1 MIKTEKIA
9 VKELEQRM
17 RKMEIGTAIDLVSRQ
32 NGEERWYG
40 IRRLPDNMLDNGSC
54 WIADVYGGGEARVF
68 TDEAHGASLK
78 SQLFNWLFMVHLMG
92 DDGETVQVAIK
103 DGTEQEIRYDFQ
115 RTVVE
120 PKKNRLACINFEM
133 NRPFHMY
140 ISVPP
145 EATDEEI
152 QDAAKKALCQMV
164 TGEFEQKVTDDSE
177 GRDPFID
184 MEDINWMEVDQDFVG
199 FEDCETELPVGTVV
213 K

>member
-1 MIKTEKIA
+1 MIKTEKITA
-9 VKELEQRM
+9 KELEQRM
-17 RKMEIGTAIDLVSRQ
+17 RKMEIGTAIDLVRKQ
-32 NGEERWYG
+32 NDEEQWYG

-54 WIADVYGGGEARVF
+54 WIADVYGGGAARVF
-68 TDEAHGASLK
+68 TDGAHGVSLK
-78 SQLFNWLFMVHLMG
+78 SQLFTWLFMVHLMG

-140 ISVPP
+140 ISVPQ

-152 QDAAKKALCQMV
+152 QDTAKKALCQMV